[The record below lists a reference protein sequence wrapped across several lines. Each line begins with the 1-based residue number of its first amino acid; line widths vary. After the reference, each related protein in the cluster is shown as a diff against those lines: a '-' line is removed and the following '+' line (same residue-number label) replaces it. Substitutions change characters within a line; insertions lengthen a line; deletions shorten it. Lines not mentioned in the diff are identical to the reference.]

1 MKSKK
6 FSNMLALIGLMISLL
21 IFALDTTI
29 VSTAMKNV
37 IESLGGMEYYALP
50 FTSYML
56 CATIVSLICGGI
68 ADALGHKKIF
78 VIGIVG
84 FCIFSMMCGFSQNI
98 EQLIIFRAVQGVGGG
113 MIASCVFTSVADL
126 YGPKERGKYMGIIT
140 SMYGLASVIGP
151 LAGGIISDW
160 LGWSWIF
167 FINVPL
173 SLVAV
178 ILIAGFL
185 PASNKE
191 HKNVKLDMKG
201 IVCIT
206 FALVPFLCI
215 LNFAGKYFSWLSLPV
230 AVLALFSFV
239 MLLLFIFFER
249 KVNNPIIPLQ
259 FFGNS
264 STRFSFAISFLS
276 QFAMLVTIMYL
287 PYFVQGVIGV
297 SATASGIV
305 TIPMMVT
312 LLIASNITGRLYSR
326 NGKSKKLCIAAFV
339 FMLIGTIPLLA
350 LNISTSYI
358 QVILGMMVLGFGI
371 GMNLPLAN
379 VIAQNSCEPRQI
391 GSVTS
396 LVLFFKNI
404 GGTIGSALCG
414 GVMSYTMNSNF
425 EKLDVGGVPE
435 KISSL
440 LQNPEILT
448 NKEAVNSIRS
458 GLSGASAGGFD
469 TLVQSAKS
477 IVAQSIGYVFIICGV
492 ASIFGLV
499 YSIFWREKEKANKT
513 HSQR

>member
-1 MKSKK
+1 
-6 FSNMLALIGLMISLL
+6 
-21 IFALDTTI
+21 
-29 VSTAMKNV
+29 
-37 IESLGGMEYYALP
+37 
-50 FTSYML
+50 
-56 CATIVSLICGGI
+56 
-68 ADALGHKKIF
+68 
-78 VIGIVG
+78 
-84 FCIFSMMCGFSQNI
+84 
-98 EQLIIFRAVQGVGGG
+98 
-113 MIASCVFTSVADL
+113 
-126 YGPKERGKYMGIIT
+126 
-140 SMYGLASVIGP
+140 
-151 LAGGIISDW
+151 
-160 LGWSWIF
+160 
-167 FINVPL
+167 
-173 SLVAV
+173 
-178 ILIAGFL
+178 
-185 PASNKE
+185 
-191 HKNVKLDMKG
+191 MKG

-215 LNFAGKYFSWLSLPV
+215 LNFAGKYFSWLSWPV
-230 AVLALFSFV
+230 VMLALLSFA

-249 KVNNPIIPLQ
+249 KASNPIIPLQ

-350 LNISTSYI
+350 LNVSTSYI

-391 GSVTS
+391 GSATS

-414 GVMSYTMNSNF
+414 GVMSYTMNSKF
-425 EKLDVGGVPE
+425 EKLDVGGLPE

-448 NKEAVNSIRS
+448 NKEAVNGIRS

-477 IVAQSIGYVFIICGV
+477 ILAQSIGYVFIICAIV
-492 ASIFGLV
+492 SILGIV
-499 YSIFWREKEKANKT
+499 YSIFWREKKEKANDT
-513 HSQR
+513 H

>member
-1 MKSKK
+1 
-6 FSNMLALIGLMISLL
+6 
-21 IFALDTTI
+21 
-29 VSTAMKNV
+29 
-37 IESLGGMEYYALP
+37 
-50 FTSYML
+50 
-56 CATIVSLICGGI
+56 
-68 ADALGHKKIF
+68 
-78 VIGIVG
+78 
-84 FCIFSMMCGFSQNI
+84 
-98 EQLIIFRAVQGVGGG
+98 

-126 YGPKERGKYMGIIT
+126 YEPKERGKYMGIIT

-151 LAGGIISDW
+151 LAGGLISDW
-160 LGWSWIF
+160 LGWRWIF

-191 HKNVKLDMKG
+191 HKNVKLDIKG

-215 LNFAGKYFSWLSLPV
+215 LNFAGKYFSWLSWPV
-230 AVLALFSFV
+230 AMLALFSFA
-239 MLLLFIFFER
+239 MLLLFISFEC
-249 KVNNPIIPLQ
+249 KAGNPIIPLQ

-264 STRFSFAISFLS
+264 STRFSFVISFLS

-326 NGKSKKLCIAAFV
+326 NGKSKKLCIAAYV
-339 FMLIGTIPLLA
+339 FMLIGTIPLFA
-350 LNISTSYI
+350 LKVSTSYI

-391 GSVTS
+391 GSATS

-425 EKLDVGGVPE
+425 EKLDVGSLPE

-448 NKEAVNSIRS
+448 NKEAVNSIRF
-458 GLSGASAGGFD
+458 GLSGASARGFD

-477 IVAQSIGYVFIICGV
+477 ILAQSIGYVFIICGIV
-492 ASIFGLV
+492 STLGIV
-499 YSIFWREKEKANKT
+499 YSIFWREKENKT
-513 HSQR
+513 HLQR